1 MHLEDSITLS
11 CWLKILHLTLILDGV
26 TKKSI
31 IIIYT
36 SFEVYIQKEV
46 LKGDNREDELSHCV
60 LS

>member
-1 MHLEDSITLS
+1 MHSEDSITLS